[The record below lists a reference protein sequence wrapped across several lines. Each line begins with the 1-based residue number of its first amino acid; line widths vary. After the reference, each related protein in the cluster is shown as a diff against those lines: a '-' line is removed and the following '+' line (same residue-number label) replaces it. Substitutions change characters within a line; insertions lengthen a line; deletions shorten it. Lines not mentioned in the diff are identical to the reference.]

1 MSFLRIGPSHR
12 ASLSDLWKSLAV
24 EFGGSL
30 GSDEDVPAVSVGNFS
45 MLLFWKVDQLGMFFF
60 VDVFVA
66 GGKGAALRVEVV
78 LPQIWVKCYI
88 DVNDRTRVDVY
99 F

>member
-45 MLLFWKVDQLGMFFF
+45 ILLFWKVDQLGMFFF
-60 VDVFVA
+60 CGCFCC
-66 GGKGAALRVEVV
+66 GGKGRSTEGRSGSPTDLGEV
-78 LPQIWVKCYI
+78 LHRCQ
-88 DVNDRTRVDVY
+88 
-99 F
+99 

>member
-60 VDVFVA
+60 FLWMFL
-66 GGKGAALRVEVV
+66 LRGERA
-78 LPQIWVKCYI
+78 QH
-88 DVNDRTRVDVY
+88 
-99 F
+99 